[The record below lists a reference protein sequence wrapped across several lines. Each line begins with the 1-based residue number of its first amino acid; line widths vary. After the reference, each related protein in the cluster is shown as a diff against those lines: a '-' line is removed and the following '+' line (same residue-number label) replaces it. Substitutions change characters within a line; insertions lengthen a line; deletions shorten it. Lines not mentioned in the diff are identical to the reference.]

1 MLSGHREMVTWSLDG
16 RRISVLR
23 NSFLCRSPLFWLMCD
38 STTSFLSVCCCP
50 CLFSSQGKC
59 RMVALGGSSLLCPT
73 HDLTWPSIIG
83 PLSPPLVAWWCLP
96 MSLFLLYCM
105 LAQHTYKPFF
115 YHSYKWKVKSKS
127 PHGYDLRLSGA
138 FLLHLPQSLR
148 ELGRRIKDLP
158 WWLISLPSLSCFSH
172 WVKGYILFLSR
183 WWESPIFFLA
193 YCIDFVKL
201 WLSCPDL
208 TLDIGRVLNIL
219 FRVLS
224 PQKPN
229 QQPTNQT

>member
-1 MLSGHREMVTWSLDG
+1 MQDG
-16 RRISVLR
+16 CSWGKFSVV
-23 NSFLCRSPLFWLMCD
+23 SHWWPYMTQHHW
-38 STTSFLSVCCCP
+38 
-50 CLFSSQGKC
+50 
-59 RMVALGGSSLLCPT
+59 SSL
-73 HDLTWPSIIG
+73 PS
-83 PLSPPLVAWWCLP
+83 PCPLVV
-96 MSLFLLYCM
+96 FTYVIVFTLLYVGTIY
-105 LAQHTYKPFF
+105 LQAILL
-115 YHSYKWKVKSKS
+115 SKLQMESEIQVPPWVWPQAIWGIFIVPS
-127 PHGYDLRLSGA
+127 PKFAGVG
-138 FLLHLPQSLR
+138 
-148 ELGRRIKDLP
+148 GRIKDLP

-219 FRVLS
+219 FRVSS
-224 PQKPN
+224 PQKPS